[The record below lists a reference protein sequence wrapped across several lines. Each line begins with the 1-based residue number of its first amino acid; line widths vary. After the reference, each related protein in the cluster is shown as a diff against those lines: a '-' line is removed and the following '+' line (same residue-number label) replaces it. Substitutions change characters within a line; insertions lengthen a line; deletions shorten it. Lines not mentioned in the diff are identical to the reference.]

1 MNQVLPGDEDV
12 FKVSYVRLRI
22 MTGIVGILLP
32 FVLIIGKWIFES
44 WGIQSSISAYY
55 YTVMRNLF
63 VGGLFAIGVFF
74 ISNRIGRPDFKRDNF
89 ASALAGF
96 FAICVALL
104 PTTPATN
111 ITMTNRWIGNFHLLS
126 AGCFFGILSYISLKL
141 FTKTNKTNL
150 KLRQYH
156 RKRWRNRIYWA
167 CGIIM
172 IFCIVLIIL
181 VQLLPDDA
189 ALKKY
194 DPVFWL
200 ETLAIVAFGVS
211 WLYKSGAILEGKNN
225 RVQKILKS
233 VLLVDEEP
241 IVANKAN

>member
-1 MNQVLPGDEDV
+1 
-12 FKVSYVRLRI
+12 
-22 MTGIVGILLP
+22 
-32 FVLIIGKWIFES
+32 
-44 WGIQSSISAYY
+44 
-55 YTVMRNLF
+55 
-63 VGGLFAIGVFF
+63 
-74 ISNRIGRPDFKRDNF
+74 
-89 ASALAGF
+89 
-96 FAICVALL
+96 
-104 PTTPATN
+104 
-111 ITMTNRWIGNFHLLS
+111 
-126 AGCFFGILSYISLKL
+126 
-141 FTKTNKTNL
+141 
-150 KLRQYH
+150 
-156 RKRWRNRIYWA
+156 
-167 CGIIM
+167 M